1 MSATLQEPKINV
13 HKAVKSAIAFFEK
26 SFAAQRT
33 NNLQLEEVEL
43 SEDGCFWLITLGYDD
58 PAAMTRPSLSD
69 MIMPG
74 AASFRPRPLRKY
86 KVVRVNAENGK
97 TVAVKNRE

>member
-1 MSATLQEPKINV
+1 MPAILQEPKINV
-13 HKAVKSAIAFFEK
+13 HKAVKAAIEFFEK
-26 SFAAQRT
+26 SFAMQKT
-33 NNLQLEEVEL
+33 SNLQLEEVEL

-58 PAAMTRPSLSD
+58 PAAITKSTLSD
-69 MIMPG
+69 MVMPG
-74 AASFRPRPLRKY
+74 VASFRPRPLRKY